1 MSHLIGI
8 DIGGTSVKLGLIQ
21 YGERFEVVKQI
32 AIPTQAQDPATI
44 FAERIAAAV
53 KGLVADCGNPR
64 VNGIGV
70 GCPGLI
76 DPWQGVVRT
85 SPNLK
90 NMPGFKLRDTLA
102 QLTCLPVEIQNDAN
116 AAVLGEWLF
125 SPSSRGVKNLILLT
139 LGTGVGGGVVCDG
152 HLLVGAANA
161 ATELGHVKVEYSNGA
176 PCGCGK
182 KGCVE
187 AYAGVA
193 GIRRIANDLIAKG
206 VKTSLKGGE
215 NLTTKEISLAAGKG
229 DEVGL
234 QTLFAVG
241 QYLGRA
247 IATFL
252 ETFNPEKILLGGG
265 ASAAIELM
273 RPGISAGLDESSSFK
288 FTRDMCKIERS
299 AFPDDINVIGAAA
312 TYLNS
317 HP

>member
-229 DEVGL
+229 DEVGR

-241 QYLGRA
+241 QYVGRA
-247 IATFL
+247 IATLL
-252 ETFNPEKILLGGG
+252 ETFNPEKIVLGGG

-288 FTRDMCKIERS
+288 FTRDMCKIELS